1 MRYATLHVIYISLC
15 YSCFREKS
23 KKSAEQAAAIVCLRT
38 LGLPE
43 GRIGEENSGL
53 VNKRKRDNK
62 QCAALDDNE
71 SAVRKKQI
79 TELPL
84 QEEEEMICR
93 TKVVNGVCGQTTH

>member
-1 MRYATLHVIYISLC
+1 MYIAGFMHHCISVFKF

-62 QCAALDDNE
+62 QCAALEDNE
-71 SAVRKKQI
+71 SAVRKRHI
-79 TELPL
+79 TEAPL
-84 QEEEEMICR
+84 QEEMICR
-93 TKVVNGVCGQTTH
+93 TKVVNGICGQTTH